1 MQYSKE
7 TLQHL
12 ADRDAARK
20 AESRRRYHAEASK
33 QVLSPHA
40 PALGRDPAVIIER
53 ARRGMSNPFSK
64 SAPNLTEQ
72 MLIQKYAPD
81 LVGRLKAIA
90 EGHGS

>member
-1 MQYSKE
+1 MEYSKQ
-7 TLQHL
+7 TLQAL
-12 ADRDAARK
+12 VDADAARV
-20 AESRRRYHAEASK
+20 AETRRRYHAEASK
-33 QVLSPHA
+33 QVLLPHA

-72 MLIQKYAPD
+72 MLIQKYAPE
-81 LVGRLKAIA
+81 LVGRLRAIA